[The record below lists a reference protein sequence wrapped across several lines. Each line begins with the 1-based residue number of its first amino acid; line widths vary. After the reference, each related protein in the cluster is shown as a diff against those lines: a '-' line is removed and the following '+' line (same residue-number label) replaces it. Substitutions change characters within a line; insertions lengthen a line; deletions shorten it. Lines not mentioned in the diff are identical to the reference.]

1 MLNYKDLNA
10 ERVDLEAKIDH
21 QRKQN
26 RDIRNRIKED
36 QLNAI
41 KLREQQISQVHDA
54 VNTLA
59 DYVKRINLEI
69 QRRRMLS
76 SR

>member
-1 MLNYKDLNA
+1 MLNYKNLND

-21 QRKQN
+21 QRNQN
-26 RDIRNRIKED
+26 RDIRNRIKID

-41 KLREQQISQVHDA
+41 KLRDQQVSLVHDA

>member
-26 RDIRNRIKED
+26 RDIRED

-41 KLREQQISQVHDA
+41 ELREQQISQVHDA

>member
-1 MLNYKDLNA
+1 MLNYKDLNDK
-10 ERVDLEAKIDH
+10 RVDLEAKIDR
-21 QRKQN
+21 QRNQN
-26 RDIRNRIKED
+26 RDIRED

-41 KLREQQISQVHDA
+41 ELREQQISQVHDA